1 MTHVSSHVLAPTTV
15 DDVTTDPFPDP
26 VAPLRQTAEQFRGWL
41 ERNHEA
47 LEPFRHEV
55 AEELHLSSARF
66 RPLQKLLWDHGWHR
80 LGWPVDVGGLGG
92 SPLHRYVVAEELA
105 AAGYVNPA
113 IHGSVEIIAPM
124 LIRFAPDLAARHVPK
139 GVSGDEV
146 WCQGFSEPDAGSDL
160 GSLRTRAIADG
171 DGFRVSGQKMWSS
184 NGHIASWC
192 CLLARTGDPDEG
204 YRGLTMFWV
213 DLSAAGVRV
222 VPTKLES
229 GASDT
234 SEIFLEDVHVPADHL
249 IGGVGE
255 GWAAVMYLMQFE
267 RGAYAW
273 GRQADLTT
281 QLTELIVDHV
291 DEFPANADELVGDA
305 YLSLLGLRSRCRD
318 TIGALA
324 AGTNL
329 GPAFSIDKILLSKA
343 EQTMTEAARRLLSP
357 RLELAGTDD
366 AVAELWRSRWSFSRI
381 TTIYGGAGEVQRD
394 LVAERL
400 LGLPRGR

>member
-1 MTHVSSHVLAPTTV
+1 MTSDLLPE
-15 DDVTTDPFPDP
+15 PD
-26 VAPLRQTAEQFRGWL
+26 APLRLTGEQFRRWL
-41 ERNHEA
+41 ADHAEQ

-55 AEELHLSSARF
+55 AEELDQSYARF
-66 RPLQKLLWDHGWHR
+66 RPLQQLLWDHGWHR
-80 LGWPVDVGGLGG
+80 LGWPTEVGGLGG
-92 SPLHRYVVAEELA
+92 SPLHRYVIAEDLA

-113 IHGSVEIIAPM
+113 IHGSIEIIAPM
-124 LIRFAPDLAARHVPK
+124 LIRFAPDLAAHHVPA
-139 GVSGDEV
+139 GVRGDEV

-171 DGFRVSGQKMWSS
+171 DGFRISGQKMWSS

-192 CLLARTGDPDEG
+192 CLLARSGDAADG

-213 DLSAAGVRV
+213 DLSSPGVRV

-234 SEIFLEDVHVPADHL
+234 SEIFLDDVYVPATHL
-249 IGGVGE
+249 IGEVGQ
-255 GWAAVMYLMQFE
+255 GWPVVMYLMQFE

-273 GRQADLTT
+273 GRQADLLT
-281 QLTELIVDHV
+281 QLTELVEDHV
-291 DEFPANADELVGDA
+291 DEFPTDADQLVGDA

-318 TIGALA
+318 TIRELS
-324 AGTNL
+324 AGNDL
-329 GPAFSIDKILLSKA
+329 GPAFSIDKILLSAA
-343 EQTMTEAARRLLSP
+343 EQTMTETARRLLSP
-357 RLELAGTDD
+357 RLELAPSDD
-366 AVAELWRSRWSFSRI
+366 EVAALWRSRWSFSRI

>member
-1 MTHVSSHVLAPTTV
+1 MTFDLL
-15 DDVTTDPFPDP
+15 PDP
-26 VAPLRQTAEQFRGWL
+26 EASLTETADRFRVWL
-41 ERNHEA
+41 ADHGDA

-55 AEELHLSSARF
+55 AEELDLSYARF
-66 RPLQKLLWDHGWHR
+66 RPLQRMLWDDGWHR
-80 LGWPVDVGGLGG
+80 LGWPTDVGGLGG

-105 AAGYVNPA
+105 ATGYVNPA
-113 IHGSVEIIAPM
+113 IHGSIEIIAPM
-124 LIRFAPDLAARHVPK
+124 LIRFAPELAAHHVPV
-139 GVSGDEV
+139 GVRGDEV

-160 GSLRTRAIADG
+160 GSLRTRAVSDG
-171 DGFRVSGQKMWSS
+171 DGFRISGQKMWSS

-192 CLLARTGDPDEG
+192 CLLARTGDTADG

-213 DLSAAGVRV
+213 DLSSPGVRV

-234 SEIFLEDVHVPADHL
+234 SEIFLDDVYVPSSHL
-249 IGGVGE
+249 IGDVGQ
-255 GWAAVMYLMQFE
+255 GWPVVMYLMQFE

-273 GRQADLTT
+273 GRQADLMT
-281 QLTELIVDHV
+281 QLTELIGDHTG
-291 DEFPANADELVGDA
+291 EFPADADELVGGA
-305 YLSLLGLRSRCRD
+305 YLSLLGLRSRCRE

-324 AGTNL
+324 AGNDL
-329 GPAFSIDKILLSKA
+329 GPAFSIDKILLSAA
-343 EQTMTEAARRLLSP
+343 EQTMTETARQLLYP
-357 RLELAGTDD
+357 RLEVAPADD
-366 AVAELWRSRWSFSRI
+366 EVAALWRSRWSFSRI

>member
-1 MTHVSSHVLAPTTV
+1 MAGAPRL
-15 DDVTTDPFPDP
+15 PDP
-26 VAPLRQTAEQFRGWL
+26 DASLDATATTFRAWL
-41 ERNHEA
+41 SQHA
-47 LEPFRHEV
+47 DDLEPFRREV
-55 AEELHLSSARF
+55 AEELDLSYARF
-66 RPLQKLLWDHGWHR
+66 RPLQALLWDDGWHR
-80 LGWPVDVGGLGG
+80 LGWPTEAGGLGG
-92 SPLHRYVVAEELA
+92 TSLHRYVVAEELA
-105 AAGYVNPA
+105 AAGYANPA

-124 LIRFAPDLAARHVPK
+124 LIRFAPTLAAQHVPA
-139 GVSGDEV
+139 GVRGDEV

-160 GSLRTRAIADG
+160 GSLRTRAVADG
-171 DGFRVSGQKMWSS
+171 DGYRITGQKMWSS

-192 CLLARTGDPDEG
+192 CLLARTGDPADG

-213 DLSAAGVRV
+213 DLSAQGVRV

-234 SEIFLEDVHVPADHL
+234 SEIFFDDVHVPSTHL
-249 IGGVGE
+249 IGDVGK
-255 GWAAVMYLMQFE
+255 GWPVVMYLMQFE

-273 GRQADLTT
+273 GRQADLHT
-281 QLTELIVDHV
+281 QLTELVTEHA
-291 DEFPANADELVGDA
+291 DEFPTDADAIVGDA

-318 TIGALA
+318 TIGQLA
-324 AGTNL
+324 AGNDL
-329 GPAFSIDKILLSKA
+329 GPEFSIDKILLSGA
-343 EQTMTEAARRLLSP
+343 EQTMTESARRLLHP
-357 RLELAGTDD
+357 RLELAGADD